1 MEIKLIH
8 ILGPILATVA
18 MLFYGNIMVRRK
30 NGRTINVFPALAMI
44 VGAIA
49 FRQFTG
55 DGTFLDRICLT
66 LLDFGIAMIIDSGYL
81 KANKAHPKVFW
92 VPGIL
97 ALIVSFGI
105 YFTASLFGWTVNG
118 LFDESTPVGPQAEV
132 LLEIGPDDSIDEL
145 EDVLELYDAEWEAA
159 FPMVDLSEDEDL
171 AQFFV
176 VRLPAVKEAE
186 FLKEVVKDKEN
197 VDSAE
202 NNFTIKLDD
211 PKQSKTKRKPQKNG
225 FMANDPDIANQWWMT
240 TEKAN
245 AIHEILSQNK
255 PKKKAIVA
263 IVDTGVDGKHED
275 LKSIMG
281 KQQGKKGDL
290 DVQGHGTH
298 CAGLAGAAT
307 NNKKGMASLNWEGKF
322 VEIRGYKG
330 LDDNGSGTVSKVSRA
345 IIQAAEDGA
354 DVISLSLGSYGRAP
368 KAQRDAIEYAQKL
381 GCIVVAAAGN
391 SFGQDA
397 KKHSPASVEG
407 VIAVSAVTSDLSRS
421 PFSNTN
427 TSLKRPIA
435 APGSEIYS
443 TFPDG
448 NYKYLN
454 GTSMATP
461 LVAGLLGI
469 VRAYQPD
476 ISAEDAYKLI
486 QETAQEVPASSEVGR
501 VIDPLSTIQTLVK

>member
-8 ILGPILATVA
+8 ILGPVLATVA

-30 NGRTINVFPALAMI
+30 HGRSINVFPTLAMI

-81 KANKAHPKVFW
+81 KAKKAHPKVFW
-92 VPGIL
+92 VPGVL
-97 ALIVSFGI
+97 ALIVSFAI
-105 YFTASLFGWTVNG
+105 YFIASLFGWTVNG
-118 LFDESTPVGPQAEV
+118 LFDESAPSGPQAEV
-132 LLEIGPDDSIDEL
+132 LLEIGPDDSINEL

-176 VRLPAVKEAE
+176 VRLPADKEAE
-186 FLKEVVKDKEN
+186 FLKEVVKDTEN

-202 NNFTIKLDD
+202 DNFTIKLDD
-211 PKQSKTKRKPQKNG
+211 PKASPNRRKSKQKG
-225 FMANDPDIANQWWMT
+225 FLTNDPDVSNQWWLT

-245 AIHEILSQNK
+245 AIHELLSSNK
-255 PKKKAIVA
+255 PKQKAIVA

-275 LKSIMG
+275 LKSVMD
-281 KQQGKKGDL
+281 KKQGKNGDK

-322 VEIRGYKG
+322 LEIRGYKG
-330 LDDNGSGTVSKVSRA
+330 LDDNGSGTVWKVSRA
-345 IIQAAEDGA
+345 ITQAAEDGA
-354 DVISLSLGSYGRAP
+354 DIISLSLGSYGRAP
-368 KAQRDAIEYAQKL
+368 KAQRDAIEYAQKR

-407 VIAVSAVTSDLSRS
+407 VIAVSAVTENLSRS
-421 PFSNTN
+421 PFSNIN

-461 LVAGLLGI
+461 LVSGLLGI
-469 VRAYQPD
+469 VRAYQPN
-476 ISAEDAYKLI
+476 ISAEDAYRLI
-486 QETAQEVPASSEVGR
+486 EQSAQEVPASKDVGK
-501 VIDPLSTIQTLVK
+501 VIDPLKTIQALVQ